1 MSLCNKSQFASL
13 SALAFGTQC
22 LTNSCEVMVSIDR
35 KEKIMENYHRIC
47 DHNSLMER
55 CPKLVTYRLFQIVI
69 VTGRRER
76 NVKWHPLS
84 DDRKHIWQQCDHCAR
99 HFLQEPACLFVS
111 PKTHPPGALSNGP
124 GGGVVYKNCIC
135 STSFSSN
142 ICLRCLWRSYW
153 RIGDLPQGPQRDTNN
168 WRETRQRWRL
178 STGEV

>member
-1 MSLCNKSQFASL
+1 
-13 SALAFGTQC
+13 
-22 LTNSCEVMVSIDR
+22 MVSIDR

-55 CPKLVTYRLFQIVI
+55 CPKLVAYRLFQIVI
-69 VTGRRER
+69 VAGRRER

-124 GGGVVYKNCIC
+124 GGDVVYKNCIS